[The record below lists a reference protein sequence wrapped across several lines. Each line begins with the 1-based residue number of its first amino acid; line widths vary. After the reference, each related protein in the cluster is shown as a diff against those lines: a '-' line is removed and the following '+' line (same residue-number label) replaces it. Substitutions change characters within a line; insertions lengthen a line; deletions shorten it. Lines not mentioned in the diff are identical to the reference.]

1 MKRREFVT
9 LVSGLLI
16 WPHIVRAQQIERM
29 RRLAILMP
37 FAETD
42 PEIQRWLTAFTEA
55 LRQSGWIEGGNL
67 RIDTYWATPDVARI
81 GSVVANL
88 IDRKPDVIL
97 ANGPLAVAALRQ
109 TTGKIPIVF
118 TGVAD
123 PVGSGFVAGLARPG
137 GNITGFTLGEFTLSG
152 KMLGVL
158 KQIAPQITRVSVIY
172 NPQQVPQVGRLA
184 AIQTAAPPLGLQ
196 VSGVSA
202 GTVDEIKQAIEN
214 LGTEPSRGVIV
225 LPYPVAIANRSL
237 IIVLLARHRLP
248 AIYEFHAREG
258 GLVSYGT
265 DRADQMR
272 QAASYIDRILN
283 GANPAVLPVQDPT
296 KFALVINVK
305 TAKTLG
311 LTVPPALLAGADEI
325 IEWSHSDVRFWPIA
339 DMGCCT

>member
-1 MKRREFVT
+1 MRRREFIT

-16 WPHIVRAQQIERM
+16 WPRIVRAQQTERM

-42 PEIQRWLTAFTEA
+42 PEIQRWLTAFAEA
-55 LRQSGWIEGGNL
+55 LRQSDWIEGGNI

-81 GSVVANL
+81 SSVVANL
-88 IDRKPDVIL
+88 IDRKPDVIF
-97 ANGPLAVAALRQ
+97 ATGPLAVAALRQ
-109 TTGKIPIVF
+109 ATAKIPIVF

-123 PVGSGFVAGLARPG
+123 PVGSGFVASLARPG

-152 KMLGVL
+152 KMLELL

-184 AIQTAAPPLGLQ
+184 AIQTAAPSLGLQ
-196 VSGVSA
+196 VNGASA
-202 GTVDEIKQAIEN
+202 ANLDEITQAIEN

-237 IIVLLARHRLP
+237 IITLLARHRLP
-248 AIYEFHAREG
+248 AIYEFPVFAREG

-283 GANPAVLPVQDPT
+283 GANPADLPVQDPT
-296 KFALVINVK
+296 KFTLIINVK

-325 IEWSHSDVRFWPIA
+325 IE
-339 DMGCCT
+339 